1 MVVAQA
7 DGTGLDLSALH
18 FRFNV
23 RRADLQTPNTCD
35 VRVYNVSNDTANRIQ
50 KEFTRI
56 ILQAGYENGSYG
68 VIFDGN
74 VKQVRR
80 GRENATD
87 TYLELLAADGD
98 EAYNFATVSTTVA
111 AGSTPAAHFSVLQSI
126 MGDYGVQPGYIP
138 QELTGPRLPRGKVM
152 YGMCRDYMR
161 VAAATLSATWSIQN
175 GRLEIIPL
183 TGYRPFEAV
192 VLTAKTGL
200 IGMPEQIQ
208 DGIKAKCLLNPNLII
223 GGKVQ
228 IDNKSV
234 QQARIDMAY
243 TAINFF
249 PQIADDGFYR
259 LLTVDHSGDT
269 RGNDWYSDLICLGL
283 DDTVPPSMAVK
294 GFG

>member
-1 MVVAQA
+1 VVSQA
-7 DGTGLDLSALH
+7 DGQGLDLSQLH
-18 FRFNV
+18 FRFAV
-23 RRADLQTPNTCD
+23 RRADLQTPNTAEI
-35 VRVYNVSNDTANRIQ
+35 RVFNVSQDTANRIQ
-50 KEFTRI
+50 KEFTRV
-56 ILQAGYENGSYG
+56 ILQAGYEQGNYG

-80 GRENATD
+80 GRESATD
-87 TYLELLAADGD
+87 TYLEILAADGD
-98 EAYNFATVSTTVA
+98 EAYNFAVVNTTVA
-111 AGSTPAAHFSVLQSI
+111 SGSTMADRMVAAEKAFKDH
-126 MGDYGVQPGYIP
+126 GVTEGYKP
-138 QELTGPRLPRGKVM
+138 DGLDGNRLPRGKVM
-152 YGMCRDYMR
+152 YGMARDFMR
-161 VAAATLSATWSIQN
+161 DAANTLGATWSIQD
-175 GRLEIIPL
+175 RKLVIVPL
-183 TGYRPFEAV
+183 TGYRPSQAV
-192 VLTAKTGL
+192 VLTSKTGL

-208 DGIKAKCLLNPNLII
+208 DGIKARALLNPNLII

-234 QQARIDMAY
+234 QQARINMSY

-259 LLTVDHSGDT
+259 LLTVDHFGDT